1 METTGNYFLCKK
13 IKFLILIKYIYK
25 KILNEKMKTNLKT
38 DKILNT

>member
-13 IKFLILIKYIYK
+13 KLLILIKYIYK

-38 DKILNT
+38 EKVLNS